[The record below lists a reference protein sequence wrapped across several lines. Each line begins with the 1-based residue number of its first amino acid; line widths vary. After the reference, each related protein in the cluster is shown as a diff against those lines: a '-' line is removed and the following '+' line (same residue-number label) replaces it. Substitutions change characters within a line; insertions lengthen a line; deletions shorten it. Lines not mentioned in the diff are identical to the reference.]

1 MSLTPVL
8 QFIFFTILTCP
19 PNFLYQQA
27 LESIFPSTHLAP
39 SNDAIKAAIDGDEKK
54 LDTTPPTA
62 LVQPK
67 LNVKNTLLKFAIDQS
82 LGAALNTLAFIF
94 VMGGLQGQSWEMAK
108 ERGAREFWPMM
119 MASYRLWPM
128 VSLLGY
134 AGLKSVEAR
143 QLLGSCAG
151 LGWNIFLSLKAG
163 AGAPAARNAAA
174 KGHPLKEL

>member
-1 MSLTPVL
+1 MTPIL

-19 PNFLYQQA
+19 PNFLYQQT
-27 LESIFPSTHLAP
+27 LESLFPSTHLAP
-39 SNDAIKAAIDGDEKK
+39 SNDAIKAAGDGDEKK
-54 LDTTPPTA
+54 LATTPTTQ

-67 LNVKNTLLKFAIDQS
+67 LNVKNTLTKFLLDQS
-82 LGAALNTLAFIF
+82 FGAALNTLAFIY
-94 VMGGLQGQSWEMAK
+94 VMGGLQGQTWEMVN
-108 ERGAREFWPMM
+108 ERSAREFWPMM
-119 MASYRLWPM
+119 WASYRLWPM

-163 AGAPAARNAAA
+163 AGAPAARSSAA
-174 KGHPLKEL
+174 KGAPLKEL